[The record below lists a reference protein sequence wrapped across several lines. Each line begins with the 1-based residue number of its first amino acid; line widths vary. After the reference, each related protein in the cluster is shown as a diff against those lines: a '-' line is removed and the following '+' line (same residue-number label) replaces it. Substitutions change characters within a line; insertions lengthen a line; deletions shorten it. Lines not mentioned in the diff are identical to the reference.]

1 MKVSLGNAAAAAALL
16 LATTVSAVSFHRS
29 GMEIGP
35 IEDEVELFSA
45 LATSRGR
52 ADPMNGW
59 GEFDQLI
66 DHANPQ
72 LGTFKQRFWYG
83 TEFWN
88 GTGSPIIVVN
98 PGEQS
103 ATGFNVTY
111 TTKRRLAGLMAEKI
125 GAAVVVVEHRYWGE
139 STPYKVLTSEN
150 LRYLDLKNSIQD
162 MVYFAHNFKAPF
174 DPAEGATAPGRVPW
188 LYSGGSYSGALA
200 GWIAA
205 KAPGT
210 FWAIH
215 GSSGVVEAVADMW
228 TMFVPVQEAMPRN
241 CSRDVSAAID
251 YMDGILMSGSQA
263 QKNKLKAK
271 FKLDGLSDADFGQAI
286 ENGPWLWQST
296 QFYSA
301 NKDLGGPG
309 FNSFHRFCDYVEGAW
324 PGSTTPVPGEKGVG
338 SCKAVEGYAKWF
350 TELWLPGQCESS
362 GYPEWQG
369 QNNTAC
375 YQNQNASNPQYH
387 DLRYN
392 NPGNPPFFPFAFF
405 SFLLLFPFILF
416 FLFLFT
422 LKNLP
427 TRNTTLTVIL
437 AQSIDSGTGCCAM
450 SREFHALSV
459 SLVLS
464 SLTTN
469 KKKSFGWWQ
478 NGAPKDRPSIVSR
491 LVNNKYWMDQCELWF
506 PGGAYG
512 YALGRTEADLNA
524 WTGGWSDLNIP
535 RLMYANG
542 QYDTWREVTVSSSV
556 RPGGPMQSKPNGTQ
570 VRVLPGG
577 VHCSD
582 LYGPNWAAN
591 EGARKIA
598 DEQVAQMAE
607 WVGEFYA
614 EKGLAR

>member
-1 MKVSLGNAAAAAALL
+1 
-16 LATTVSAVSFHRS
+16 
-29 GMEIGP
+29 
-35 IEDEVELFSA
+35 
-45 LATSRGR
+45 
-52 ADPMNGW
+52 
-59 GEFDQLI
+59 
-66 DHANPQ
+66 
-72 LGTFKQRFWYG
+72 
-83 TEFWN
+83 
-88 GTGSPIIVVN
+88 
-98 PGEQS
+98 
-103 ATGFNVTY
+103 
-111 TTKRRLAGLMAEKI
+111 MAEKI

-150 LRYLDLKNSIQD
+150 LKYLDLKNSIQD

-263 QKNKLKAK
+263 QKDKLKAK

-392 NPGNPPFFPFAFF
+392 NP
-405 SFLLLFPFILF
+405 
-416 FLFLFT
+416 
-422 LKNLP
+422 
-427 TRNTTLTVIL
+427 
-437 AQSIDSGTGCCAM
+437 DSGTGCCAM
-450 SREFHALSV
+450 SPSAGGKTAPPRTAPRSSRVSSTTSTGWTSASSGSPAVPTATPWDGPRPTSTPGPAAGPTLTSRASCTPTASTTRGARSPSARPSAREGPCRANRTAPRSASCPAASTARTSTALTGPPTRARGRSPTNKSRRWPNGSV
-459 SLVLS
+459 SFMPRRAWRGRGRARKRWVYMLE
-464 SLTTN
+464 
-469 KKKSFGWWQ
+469 KKMYIRAVTHCWWARP
-478 NGAPKDRPSIVSR
+478 APRGEIQKRRPITPKGGMPLR
-491 LVNNKYWMDQCELWF
+491 LVQRRPLSLLPDAAPLFVNVIL
-506 PGGAYG
+506 
-512 YALGRTEADLNA
+512 
-524 WTGGWSDLNIP
+524 
-535 RLMYANG
+535 RL
-542 QYDTWREVTVSSSV
+542 
-556 RPGGPMQSKPNGTQ
+556 
-570 VRVLPGG
+570 
-577 VHCSD
+577 
-582 LYGPNWAAN
+582 
-591 EGARKIA
+591 
-598 DEQVAQMAE
+598 
-607 WVGEFYA
+607 
-614 EKGLAR
+614 

>member
-35 IEDEVELFSA
+35 IEDEDELFPA
-45 LATSRGR
+45 LGTSRGR

-111 TTKRRLAGLMAEKI
+111 TAKRRLSGLMAEKI

-150 LRYLDLKNSIQD
+150 LKYLDLKNSIQD

-174 DPAEGATAPGRVPW
+174 DPAEGATAPDRVPW
-188 LYSGGSYSGALA
+188 VYSGGSYSGALA

-263 QKNKLKAK
+263 QKDKLKAK

-350 TELWLPGQCESS
+350 TELWLPGQCQSS

-392 NPGNPPFFPFAFF
+392 NPVNRQWNWMLCNEP
-405 SFLLLFPFILF
+405 
-416 FLFLFT
+416 
-422 LKNLP
+422 
-427 TRNTTLTVIL
+427 
-437 AQSIDSGTGCCAM
+437 
-450 SREFHALSV
+450 
-459 SLVLS
+459 
-464 SLTTN
+464 
-469 KKKSFGWWQ
+469 FGWWQ

-524 WTGGWSDLNIP
+524 WTGGWSDLDIP

-582 LYGPNWAAN
+582 LYGPNWAVN

-598 DEQVAQMAE
+598 DDQVAQMAE

-614 EKGLAR
+614 EKGMAR